1 MEFKVVL
8 LLIADAW
15 MIYAGYVYGARFI
28 RQYSN
33 YFLGIEWMVI
43 ALSGSNVVVL
53 GMIGGDHS
61 SPSYGLMLFFDAFS
75 RSFGITLILVLGM
88 LRVTH
93 RYKPSPAVDVGAFG
107 LAIVTGLYLAVFG
120 QPITTP
126 WAIFYIVM
134 NALASLFMFYVAFR
148 LWGIDERRH
157 AVWVAIATVGAAAVA
172 GTYDFIHIPGDDENH
187 TIFYTIA
194 ITLWALQMTT
204 YFFAYRALHNH
215 DARVD
220 GDRSNVGPGSY
231 DSVEAGDAQPRS
243 DR

>member
-1 MEFKVVL
+1 MEFTVVL

-33 YFLGIEWMVI
+33 YLLGIEWIVI
-43 ALSGSNVVVL
+43 ALSGSNVVLL
-53 GMIGGDHS
+53 GLLGGDHG
-61 SPSYGLMLFFDAFS
+61 SPSYRLMLFFDAFS

-88 LRVTH
+88 LKVTH
-93 RYKPSPAVDVGAFG
+93 RYKPPLNVDIGAFG
-107 LAIVTGLYLAVFG
+107 LAIVTGLYLALFG

-126 WAIFYIVM
+126 WAVFYIVT
-134 NALASLFMFYVAFR
+134 NALASLFMVYVAFR
-148 LWGIDERRH
+148 LWGVGERRH

-194 ITLWALQMTT
+194 ITLWALQMTV

-215 DARVD
+215 NAQVDA
-220 GDRSNVGPGSY
+220 DRANM
-231 DSVEAGDAQPRS
+231 ATA
-243 DR
+243 